1 MSSYIIAGS
10 SDKVDTAECENMANL
25 IRQYY
30 PEISFKIVLKD
41 LTQWEQYADEIC
53 RIYGFKQKSNPII
66 YTMDGCLIGDR
77 NVQPC
82 KSSRHLLHWQRVD
95 SVSLIPSQDK
105 VPSLQMS
112 IRKQPNKNWIKSQNC
127 RGARRTLMEKIEQQM
142 LIIYSNNIV
151 QPTDGVFKQ
160 SFKSGVKEK
169 LKTWYDSLNNLIRT
183 DVKRNLSNDSDS
195 SLLFQFLY
203 KFDDRLRPIKKLQ
216 ESHHF
221 EENKEAIQESNYV
234 DVEVK
239 EDGKL
244 VIKQILWFSE
254 TARFLTLEQEQ
265 LQQQLQELAQQR
277 EREQSHKNSM
287 ISPDIRRDTNEL
299 NDTNSSPK
307 ATIQTQPIVEQPNE
321 EGELD
326 VIKNDQVEDPQQT
339 VPQDADQQQEQIN
352 PTIEQ
357 QELDQV
363 QSIGG
368 GPIVDLQ
375 EDIETILN
383 SNQEKPDKIDVS
395 ELFVHK
401 FRNEYALIL
410 HPFPLMDGQ
419 MLLCKPFDNHID
431 DYSCIKRGRIN
442 SYKKSSAQL
451 NCEGLY
457 EHQLDI
463 FKAITIQDCEIVA
476 KIINKC
482 DALVVLNILPQ
493 DLESFLPL
501 SNGHYSIIL
510 RQHAELNKAN
520 KKLFKFLNEKKV
532 QVNYKQLMPI
542 EEFIL
547 DQRSQ
552 CYEVQREI
560 FKLKSLD
567 IQHYFAFPPQ
577 LLTAESVMDIIM
589 KILSIILDYDHTAA
603 LKMGFNLLI
612 SKHLVFLCPT
622 FSNYDDIDGFKLHL
636 QAFTAM
642 GFLNLPTG
650 SSSINFFDLLQ
661 KAQEKLQQ

>member
-77 NVQPC
+77 NAFIALAE
-82 KSSRHLLHWQRVD
+82 SRFGFSDPKLRQGPITPDVNKKIAKQELDQKLKLQRGKKT
-95 SVSLIPSQDK
+95 LI
-105 VPSLQMS
+105 
-112 IRKQPNKNWIKSQNC
+112 
-127 RGARRTLMEKIEQQM
+127 EKIEQQM

-183 DVKRNLSNDSDS
+183 DVKRNLSTDSIYS
-195 SLLFQFLY
+195 SSFRNGMKFLY

-216 ESHHF
+216 ESHYF

-326 VIKNDQVEDPQQT
+326 AIKNDQVEEPLQTDQQG
-339 VPQDADQQQEQIN
+339 ADQQQEQIN
-352 PTIEQ
+352 PTNEQ

-368 GPIVDLQ
+368 GPVLDLQ

-383 SNQEKPDKIDVS
+383 NNQEKPDKIDVS
-395 ELFVHK
+395 ELLVHK
-401 FRNEYALIL
+401 FRNDYALIL

-419 MLLCKPFDNHID
+419 MLLCKPVDNYID

-442 SYKKSSAQL
+442 SYKKSSAQT
-451 NCEGLY
+451 NCEGLF
-457 EHQLDI
+457 EHQIDI
-463 FKAITIQDCEIVA
+463 FKSITIQDCEIATKV
-476 KIINKC
+476 INKC

-501 SNGHYSIIL
+501 SNGHYSVIL

-552 CYEVQREI
+552 CYEIQREV

-567 IQHYFAFPPQ
+567 IHHYFAFPPQ
-577 LLTAESVMDIIM
+577 ILTAESVMDIIL
-589 KILSIILDYDHTAA
+589 KILSIIMDYDHTAA

-612 SKHLVFLCPT
+612 SKHLIFLCPT
-622 FSNYDDIDGFKLHL
+622 FSNYDNIDGFKLHL

-661 KAQEKLQQ
+661 KAQEKSQQ